1 MSGDRPLVA
10 VLTPLGEPLL
20 ARLADAAEVAR
31 AASVA
36 ALPPEDRRRCRVVV
50 LRSETGLGAA
60 ELAELPALTDVVRPG
75 SGTDN
80 IALDVL
86 AARGVQLHRNADVS
100 ADAVAEL
107 AVAGLT
113 VLCRRMGL
121 GYRWLLDGTFA
132 KHRLM
137 GESLTGR
144 RVAVWGAGPI
154 GRAVHRRL
162 EALAVESGFV
172 RHPSVPD
179 GLPVVDPDEATA
191 TADVHVLAVPLR
203 PDTRRMVDEVWR
215 ARVADRRPYLVNVG
229 RYELVD
235 HDAVATALGAHR
247 LRGVY
252 LDPVD
257 AGLAAE
263 ADRFLAATRDAN
275 VFATQHQGA
284 QRSDVRGVLDA
295 WAVQRILD
303 VLSEQQGGD

>member
-1 MSGDRPLVA
+1 MSGGRPVVA
-10 VLTPLGEPLL
+10 VLTTLAEPLL
-20 ARLADAAEVAR
+20 ARLGGAAEVV
-31 AASVA
+31 VA
-36 ALPPEDRRRCRVVV
+36 GCVAELTPDARRRCRVVV
-50 LRSETGLGAA
+50 LRSETALGAA

-80 IALDVL
+80 IALDVV
-86 AARGVQLHRNADVS
+86 AARGIRLHRNADVS
-100 ADAVAEL
+100 AEAVAEL

-137 GESLTGR
+137 GESLADQ
-144 RVAVWGAGPI
+144 RVVVWGAGPI

-162 EALAVESGFV
+162 GMLGVPSGFV

-191 TADVHVLAVPLR
+191 ESDVHVLAVPLR
-203 PDTRRMVDEVWR
+203 PATRRMVDEAWL
-215 ARVADRRPYLVNVG
+215 ARVAPRRPYLVNIG

-235 HDAVATALGAHR
+235 QDAVAAALVGDR
-247 LRGVY
+247 LRGCY

-263 ADRFLAATRDAN
+263 VDRFLSATRDAN

-284 QRSDVRGVLDA
+284 QRSDVRGVLDT

-303 VLSEQQGGD
+303 VLSRQQSGN

>member
-1 MSGDRPLVA
+1 MTVERPVVA
-10 VLTPLGEPLL
+10 VLTTLGESHL
-20 ARLADAAEVAR
+20 ARMATATEVAR
-31 AASVA
+31 ATSVA
-36 ALPPEDRRRCRVVV
+36 ALPVEARRRCRVVV
-50 LRSETGLGAA
+50 LRSEANLGAA
-60 ELAELPALTDVVRPG
+60 ELAELPGLTDVVRPG

-86 AARGVQLHRNADVS
+86 EARGIRLHRNADVS

-113 VLCRRMGL
+113 VLCRRMGV

-137 GESLTGR
+137 GEPLAAQ

-154 GRAVHRRL
+154 GRALHRRL
-162 EALAVESGFV
+162 EMLGMDTGFV
-172 RHPSVPD
+172 RHPSLPD
-179 GLPVVDPDEATA
+179 GLPVFDRAEAMA
-191 TADVHVLAVPLR
+191 EADVHVLAVPLR
-203 PDTRRMVDEVWR
+203 PTTRRMVDEAWL
-215 ARVADRRPYLVNVG
+215 AGVAARRPYLVNVG
-229 RYELVD
+229 RYELID
-235 HDAVATALGAHR
+235 QDAVAAALQEDR
-247 LRGVY
+247 LRGCY

-263 ADRFLAATRDAN
+263 TDRFLAATRDAN

-295 WAVQRILD
+295 WAVRRVLD
-303 VLSEQQGGD
+303 VLSPELGGN